1 MCKRGSVG
9 IPPTAFEREAEY
21 LKDQDKTPKNPT
33 ARDAFADELSS
44 VGDASDEELFLKD
57 LFDAEDVPRECDVL
71 REPADGGHTV
81 HSSDA
86 NAGGARSTRE
96 GHESDDAELLSPD
109 EIDAF
114 FEGIRRGESEDSL
127 PFILPSEEVF
137 VEPSEPD
144 ASLPRG
150 ARIDAADSLRFA
162 EILPSDGKPL
172 GAARNV
178 KDDAMRGGATDI
190 LSAERGSTAELS
202 AVATEPSAD
211 GTEIHE
217 SAELPPLGTAKRKR
231 AERKRARPRSPS
243 REQTTVE
250 QTNAPESA
258 DNAAQHGDAC
268 ETELPQDS
276 ADVRTGAEDRTAAR
290 SGEPVT
296 DVQTAATPSTAG
308 HGKKAGNAKKRAES
322 ASAQPKP
329 DDSSPTEPIEDV
341 TSKSSAGDARN
352 TKKRIASPSVAR
364 EHADSHAAFAAE
376 SKSDEAATELDRSL
390 DSFTY
395 EDTGSAFPRSSK
407 KPDVFRLGMLV
418 VCLFVFSYSVRFLV
432 NNIYEKYKSD
442 TVYNEIN
449 EGLDFSIPGS
459 VAQDGIVSLL
469 VPDSV
474 GVATPTMDDIIKNGV
489 SSGIASSSHAA
500 ELAKVRASLEHL
512 KNINSDLYGYIVV
525 PGTNISYPIAQHA
538 SDNDYYLDRAYNGEH
553 LVNGSIFADVRCDD
567 DVMMNYNT
575 VLYGH
580 NVTSG
585 SMFNHVNMFFER
597 DVFENTLIYLY
608 TFDGIFVYKPFSI
621 HETEYDSG
629 YIKTAFETIEEF
641 VSFANEM
648 RELSDIDSDAA
659 FTAESRMLTLSTC
672 TNGIYSRRYALHA
685 YLVERITD

>member
-1 MCKRGSVG
+1 M
-9 IPPTAFEREAEY
+9 
-21 LKDQDKTPKNPT
+21 KDQDKTPKNPT
-33 ARDAFADELSS
+33 ARDAFADKLSS
-44 VGDASDEELFLKD
+44 VGDASDEELFLKN
-57 LFDAEDVPRECDVL
+57 LFDTEDVPQERDVSS
-71 REPADGGHTV
+71 ESADGGHTV
-81 HSSDA
+81 HSSDK
-86 NAGGARSTRE
+86 NIGGARSTRE
-96 GHESDDAELLSPD
+96 GNDNDDAELLSPD

-114 FEGIRRGESEDSL
+114 FEKIKKGESENSL
-127 PFILPSEEVF
+127 PFILPSEEAF
-137 VEPSEPD
+137 VEPGASGTKRARAD
-144 ASLPRG
+144 AS
-150 ARIDAADSLRFA
+150 DSLCFA
-162 EILPSDGKPL
+162 EILPSAEEPL
-172 GAARNV
+172 STARHA
-178 KDDAMRGGATDI
+178 KGDAMRGGATDI
-190 LSAERGSTAELS
+190 LSAERGSTADLS
-202 AVATEPSAD
+202 AVATELRAD
-211 GTEIHE
+211 GTEIHGG
-217 SAELPPLGTAKRKR
+217 AELPPLESPKRKR
-231 AERKRARPRSPS
+231 AERKRARPRSLS
-243 REQTTVE
+243 REQTVVG
-250 QTNAPESA
+250 QTNAPESTEI
-258 DNAAQHGDAC
+258 AAQHGDAH
-268 ETELPQDS
+268 ETELPQ
-276 ADVRTGAEDRTAAR
+276 GN
-290 SGEPVT
+290 T
-296 DVQTAATPSTAG
+296 DVQTGVEDVTSTPSGEREADVHIEESQNAARCG
-308 HGKKAGNAKKRAES
+308 RKAKNSKRRAES
-322 ASAQPKP
+322 ASVAKENA
-329 DDSSPTEPIEDV
+329 DSSETEPVESL
-341 TSKSSAGDARN
+341 TAKNSAEN
-352 TKKRIASPSVAR
+352 ENKRTASPRAAKKHV
-364 EHADSHAAFAAE
+364 DSPSCFAAE
-376 SKSDEAATELDRSL
+376 PKTDEAETELDRSL

-418 VCLFVFSYSVRFLV
+418 VCIFVFSYSVRFLV
-432 NNIYEKYKSD
+432 NNIYEKYRSD

-489 SSGIASSSHAA
+489 SSGITSSSHAA

-567 DVMMNYNT
+567 DIMMNYNT

-585 SMFNHVNMFFER
+585 SMFNHVNMFFDR
-597 DVFENTLIYLY
+597 DVFENTLIYIY

-629 YIKTAFETIEEF
+629 YIKTAFATVEEF
-641 VSFANEM
+641 VDFANEL
-648 RELSDIDSDAA
+648 RELSDIDSDAV

>member
-1 MCKRGSVG
+1 M
-9 IPPTAFEREAEY
+9 
-21 LKDQDKTPKNPT
+21 KDQDKTPKNPT

-57 LFDAEDVPRECDVL
+57 LFDAEDVPRECDVP

-144 ASLPRG
+144 ASMPRG
-150 ARIDAADSLRFA
+150 AWIDAADSLRFA

-172 GAARNV
+172 SAARNV

-190 LSAERGSTAELS
+190 LSAERGSTADLS
-202 AVATEPSAD
+202 AVATELSAD

-217 SAELPPLGTAKRKR
+217 SAELPTLEAVKGKR
-231 AERKRARPRSPS
+231 AERKRARPRSLS
-243 REQTTVE
+243 REQTNT
-250 QTNAPESA
+250 PESA

-268 ETELPQDS
+268 ETEIPQDS
-276 ADVRTGAEDRTAAR
+276 TDVRTGA
-290 SGEPVT
+290 
-296 DVQTAATPSTAG
+296 TPSTTG
-308 HGKKAGNAKKRAES
+308 RGKKARKAKKRDES

-329 DDSSPTEPIEDV
+329 ADSSPTEPIEDV
-341 TSKSSAGDARN
+341 TSKSSAGDAGN
-352 TKKRIASPSVAR
+352 AKKRSATPSAAR
-364 EHADSHAAFAAE
+364 EHVDSPAGFAGV
-376 SKSDEAATELDRSL
+376 SKNDGAATELDRSL

-474 GVATPTMDDIIKNGV
+474 GAATPTMDDIIKNGV
-489 SSGIASSSHAA
+489 SSGITSSSHAA